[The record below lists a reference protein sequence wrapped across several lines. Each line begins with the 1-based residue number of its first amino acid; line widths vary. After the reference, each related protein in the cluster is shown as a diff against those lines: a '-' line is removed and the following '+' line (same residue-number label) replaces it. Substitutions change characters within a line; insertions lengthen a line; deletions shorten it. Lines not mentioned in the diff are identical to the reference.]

1 MVVVVAEVEAAET
14 GTLEAAEGCGGTEA
28 ATAPVAVEATEAVEV
43 ATDGADDEAIKEE
56 VEDNEVGTAA
66 LDVLNGSTVPKGE
79 IPGKPGGLPKP
90 ANKEFGPPIFG

>member
-1 MVVVVAEVEAAET
+1 MVVVAEVEAAET

-28 ATAPVAVEATEAVEV
+28 ATAPEAVEV